1 MHVNWH
7 SPTSFAVFEL
17 VVVSLFLMT
26 CWHATRRPRSQR
38 VELLTA
44 VLYALL
50 FEELDIR
57 LFKTYHYGEGY
68 ALMLGHVPVVIAL
81 AWAVIISTSMQISD
95 CWPISAPARAC
106 GDALMALL
114 IDLSIDAIAI
124 RRGYWQWTIPLEAGW
139 FGVPADNLSAWMF
152 VVFFFS
158 LLCRL
163 LRRLSAQHTA
173 MLYLAVLVPPLAY
186 LGLLLS
192 LVVLGTVN
200 GLLQLDENTKLC
212 STLAVVVSMLAVCL
226 RAYVRS
232 KACSRTT
239 LAPGIVGIRL
249 CLHGFFI
256 LELLVSGLFLILPL
270 LLVIAL
276 SVLLLELAIHR
287 LTYPCGDLA

>member
-1 MHVNWH
+1 M
-7 SPTSFAVFEL
+7 FEI

-26 CWHATRRPRSQR
+26 CWHATQMPRSQR
-38 VELLTA
+38 VELLMA

-57 LFKTYHYGEGY
+57 LFNTYHYGAGY
-68 ALMLGHVPVVIAL
+68 ALMLGHVPLVIAL
-81 AWAVIISTSMQISD
+81 AWAVIIYTSMHISD

-106 GDALMALL
+106 CDALLALL

-124 RRGYWQWTIPLEAGW
+124 RRGYWQWTIPLNAGW

-163 LRRLSAQHTA
+163 LRRLSAQHRA
-173 MLYLAVLVPPLAY
+173 MLCLAVLVPPLAY

-192 LVVLGTVN
+192 LVALGTVN
-200 GLLQLDENTKLC
+200 ALLQLDENTKLC
-212 STLAVVVSMLAVCL
+212 STLAVAVGLLVVCL
-226 RAYVRS
+226 RSHVRS
-232 KACSRTT
+232 KARSRTT
-239 LAPGIVGIRL
+239 IAPIIVGIRL
-249 CLHGFFI
+249 CLHGFFV
-256 LELLVSGLFLILPL
+256 LELLASGLFLAVPL
-270 LLVIAL
+270 LLVVAL

-287 LTYPCGDLA
+287 VTYP